1 VIVPRAAPARR
12 ATPPD
17 SQPKGDA
24 SIMARLSVRLYGD
37 PILRTV
43 AEPVTAVTPEIKTI
57 IADMTETMWHQVGVG
72 LAAPQVGI
80 SLRILVMDDGK
91 RGARALLNPSITD
104 RRGSVV
110 EEEGCLS
117 IPGVFGDV
125 ERSQWISV
133 SALDENGAP
142 ISFEAQGLQAKV
154 VQHEIDHLDG
164 VLFIDRLPPVTRDRI
179 KKRIQKE
186 GLSKA
191 TGHHAFAL

>member
-1 VIVPRAAPARR
+1 
-12 ATPPD
+12 
-17 SQPKGDA
+17 
-24 SIMARLSVRLYGD
+24 MARLSVRLYGD

-43 AEPVTAVTPEIKTI
+43 AEPVMAVTPEIKTI

-133 SALDENGAP
+133 SALDVNGAP

-186 GLSKA
+186 GLSKT